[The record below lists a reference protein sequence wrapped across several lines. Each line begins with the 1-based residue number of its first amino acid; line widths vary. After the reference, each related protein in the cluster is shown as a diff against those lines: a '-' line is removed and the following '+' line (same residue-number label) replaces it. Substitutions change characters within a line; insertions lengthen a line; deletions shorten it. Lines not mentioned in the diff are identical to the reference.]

1 MFTPNGAINE
11 MNVEDFEKVIG
22 FSLPTDYRDFLVEKN
37 GGVFADALIKPEVPG
52 ELLIDCLFGLGLPDQ
67 LSLEFWHDEF
77 KSEIPE
83 NSLIIGSDAGGGFLL
98 LCTEVGSSPVYYYD
112 HSYLFSSS
120 CDDQNTYLISKS
132 FSELLMQ
139 LNSSNVA

>member
-11 MNVEDFEKVIG
+11 MNVDDFEKAIG
-22 FSLPTDYRDFLVEKN
+22 FSLPRDYRDFLIHKN
-37 GGVFADALIKPEVPG
+37 GGVFSNALINPEKPG

-67 LSLEFWHDEF
+67 LSLQFWYDEL
-77 KSEIPE
+77 KNDIPS

-98 LCTEVGSSPVYYYD
+98 LCIEEDSSPVYYYD
-112 HSYLFSSS
+112 HSYLFQSSN
-120 CDDQNTYLISKS
+120 DDQNTYLISKS

-139 LNSSNVA
+139 LTRTNVA